1 MVLVMTLDGP
11 KDWETKKEAVK
22 SNKYDLPC
30 WCSFD
35 KEYCDSFSF
44 GTGCKDK
51 SVCKAYLL
59 KRSVEVENEPK
70 TN

>member
-11 KDWETKKEAVK
+11 KDWETKKEASK
-22 SNKYDLPC
+22 KIKYDLPC
-30 WCSFD
+30 WASFD
-35 KEYCDSFSF
+35 KDYCDSFSF

-70 TN
+70 TY